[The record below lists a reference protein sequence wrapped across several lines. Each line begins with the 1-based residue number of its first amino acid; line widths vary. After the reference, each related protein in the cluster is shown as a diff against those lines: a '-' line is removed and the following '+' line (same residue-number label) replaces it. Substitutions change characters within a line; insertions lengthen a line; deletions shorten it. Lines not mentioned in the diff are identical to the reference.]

1 MSLGADT
8 VFFLSFVGDCA
19 RIAGFS
25 MKWLSR
31 DIMTIPTDQLARN
44 RQLTHRLARVEKSP
58 APSSFRITGKPEVSL
73 AWRFRGKALIEL
85 AE

>member
-1 MSLGADT
+1 MSLGAAT
-8 VFFLSFVGDCA
+8 VFSLSFVGDCA

-44 RQLTHRLARVEKSP
+44 RQCAHR
-58 APSSFRITGKPEVSL
+58 
-73 AWRFRGKALIEL
+73 AWNAEHL

>member
-31 DIMTIPTDQLARN
+31 DIMTIPTDQLAK
-44 RQLTHRLARVEKSP
+44 KSP
-58 APSSFRITGKPEVSL
+58 RHSSSTDYYSKVGLWQGFSGPSHGPWRITGILPR
-73 AWRFRGKALIEL
+73 A
-85 AE
+85 

>member
-8 VFFLSFVGDCA
+8 VFFLSFVRDCA

-31 DIMTIPTDQLARN
+31 DIMTIPTDQLAK
-44 RQLTHRLARVEKSP
+44 KSP
-58 APSSFRITGKPEVSL
+58 RHSSSTDYYSKVGMGPEFQQLPPAPVFRPYRRLSG
-73 AWRFRGKALIEL
+73 AGAQ
-85 AE
+85 

>member
-31 DIMTIPTDQLARN
+31 DIMTIPTDQLAK
-44 RQLTHRLARVEKSP
+44 KSP
-58 APSSFRITGKPEVSL
+58 RHSSSTDYYSKVGMATGILRADTPGIGVAIGDGCAVHSIFK
-73 AWRFRGKALIEL
+73 
-85 AE
+85 